1 MQTICMDGK
10 CFKNYLQMVLN
21 GKKKNVCKFDEEFT
35 KNMMK
40 IVMKDIVLQ

>member
-1 MQTICMDGK
+1 MFQKLPANG
-10 CFKNYLQMVLN
+10 FKW
-21 GKKKNVCKFDEEFT
+21 KKKNECKFDEEFT